1 MGTKDNRHT
10 VNTIGA
16 VHEPTQHSTAL
27 ALQCCD
33 ARAIVFR

>member
-27 ALQCCD
+27 QYCD